1 MCCATD
7 AVESQPIDLMAILEP
22 LRKELA
28 GLGIDFDTICRCAG
42 DKSGSGKAKVKFVCV
57 APNLQESMA
66 EMGESARDQVVMV
79 RVDEETAKTL
89 AAWVETGAV
98 KSRSEAA
105 ALFIREGLK
114 VRASELDTL
123 NEALSDVRA
132 ARDRLRRQAREA
144 FGMEE
149 DGASP
154 EPTVDN

>member
-1 MCCATD
+1 MCCAAD
-7 AVESQPIDLMAILEP
+7 SIESEPVDLMAILEP

-42 DKSGSGKAKVKFVCV
+42 DQSGSGKPKVKVVCV
-57 APNLQESMA
+57 ASNLQESMA

-79 RVDEETAKTL
+79 RVDAETAKTL
-89 AAWVETGAV
+89 DAWVETGAV